1 MKPCVPFCLLSKPY
15 RKYPLL
21 YPFLREEGLL
31 FLPINGQA
39 IPEDDMFLWGNL
51 HSIRVCANGIVQV
64 AKKPK
69 RVVES
74 ILALITR
81 HPAAFLV
88 DKDATN
94 VNDAIPLF
102 TRYRHTKTLLYIS

>member
-1 MKPCVPFCLLSKPY
+1 MAK
-15 RKYPLL
+15 L
-21 YPFLREEGLL
+21 YLKMICSFGGTYILYV
-31 FLPINGQA
+31 F
-39 IPEDDMFLWGNL
+39 
-51 HSIRVCANGIVQV
+51 CANGIVQV